1 MGHHLV
7 RMIEIFQPLHLHLGL
22 KNGTRFFMF
31 FPKRWLFSWGKY
43 ERFSQWFP
51 ATMVGSTSSHPRTRA
66 QVGAGAAPWN
76 SAGGV
81 FVGGKSCRWT
91 DQLQQLSQMGVSQ
104 NGGYRT
110 QMVIFW
116 GEDDLDMEAPY
127 QTNPYGH
134 SPQTSWI
141 LRLGS
146 WPFSNLR
153 SA

>member
-43 ERFSQWFP
+43 EGFSQWFP

-81 FVGGKSCRWT
+81 LLGENPADEQISY
-91 DQLQQLSQMGVSQ
+91 QLSQMCVSQ
-104 NGGYRT
+104 NGGCRT
-110 QMVIFW
+110 QMVIFL
-116 GEDDLDMEAPY
+116 GEDDLDMEAPD
-127 QTNPYGH
+127 QTNPYGR